1 MLKVDLRKAF
11 DSIRWDFILSTLRA
25 IHFREVFVK
34 WIEECITTPTFSITV
49 NGASGGYFK
58 SRQGLRQSDPLSP
71 YLFVLAM
78 EVFSSLLASR
88 FDLGYIAYHPNTSEL
103 QLSHLMFADDVMIF
117 FDGGAASLHAI
128 SETLDDFAGWS
139 GLNVNRYKSELFLAG
154 LTPQETEETA
164 RYEYPIGT
172 LPTRYLGLPL
182 MHRKLRI
189 SEYDPL
195 LNKLA
200 GTFRAWA
207 VKMLSYAGRLH
218 LLSSVINGTVIFW
231 MSAFILPKGCVKKLE
246 SIYWHKHHHLRN
258 ISFWA
263 VESKTADS
271 ASWKSILSLRPLAE
285 QFLKCKVNNGANA
298 YFWYDNWTLLGSL
311 INFLGPT
318 GPRDLRLP
326 ISASVRQASNPT
338 GWRLPHPRSDN
349 ALALHAHL
357 TTVIAPHQQTQFDSF
372 HWIVDNKDC
381 KGFSSSKTWEAIR
394 PRLAKELGNPA
405 CSLCNSHDESRDHLF
420 LICSYANSL
429 WQMVFSRLGPQRRLF
444 VTWNELLSWTRLST
458 SSAPST
464 LRKVATHSLIYNVW
478 RQRNEAVHRGGF
490 ATLQTTFKT
499 IDRDIRNTITA

>member
-1 MLKVDLRKAF
+1 MHGYNRKTISKRGMLKVDLRKAF
-11 DSIRWDFILSTLRA
+11 DSIRWDFILSRLRA
-25 IHFREVFVK
+25 IDFPELFVK

-58 SRQGLRQSDPLSP
+58 SRQGLRQGDPLSP

-139 GLNVNRYKSELFLAG
+139 GLNVNRDKSELFLAG

-172 LPTRYLGLPL
+172 LPIRYLGLPL

-231 MSAFILPKGCVKKLE
+231 MSAFILPKGCVKKIE
-246 SIYWHKHHHLRN
+246 SMCAKFLWKGSIDEKASAKVAWNTACLPKSEGGLGLRKFVVWNKVLCLRFVWLIFAESSSLWVKWHKHHHLCN

-263 VESKTADS
+263 VESKNADS

-285 QFLKCKVNNGANA
+285 QFLKCKVNNGATA
-298 YFWYDNWTLLGSL
+298 
-311 INFLGPT
+311 FL
-318 GPRDLRLP
+318 
-326 ISASVRQASNPT
+326 
-338 GWRLPHPRSDN
+338 
-349 ALALHAHL
+349 
-357 TTVIAPHQQTQFDSF
+357 
-372 HWIVDNKDC
+372 
-381 KGFSSSKTWEAIR
+381 
-394 PRLAKELGNPA
+394 
-405 CSLCNSHDESRDHLF
+405 
-420 LICSYANSL
+420 
-429 WQMVFSRLGPQRRLF
+429 
-444 VTWNELLSWTRLST
+444 
-458 SSAPST
+458 
-464 LRKVATHSLIYNVW
+464 
-478 RQRNEAVHRGGF
+478 
-490 ATLQTTFKT
+490 
-499 IDRDIRNTITA
+499 